1 MTNPIQQNSRALGI
15 DSAVDNRLKRAEE
28 ARASERAASA
38 RTAES
43 APAPRETDEVV
54 LRGLSEAAERA
65 PEIDSAKVEA
75 IKTAIREGR
84 YPVDAKAIAQHF
96 MEFETAISRVA

>member
-1 MTNPIQQNSRALGI
+1 MLS
-15 DSAVDNRLKRAEE
+15 
-28 ARASERAASA
+28 
-38 RTAES
+38 
-43 APAPRETDEVV
+43 
-54 LRGLSEAAERA
+54 GLSEAAERA